1 MAIFDS
7 LGQLVATSIG
17 IIHTRLELA
26 SVEIEEELG
35 RFFSLLLWSLVAFF
49 CGCFALVV
57 LAVLLIAVFWESHR
71 IFVVA
76 GMVAIFFSVA
86 IGLGVWLRNQFSKK
100 PRLLSFTLAELHKD
114 SVAWRGKTAQ
124 SPSAEENS

>member
-35 RFFSLLLWSLVAFF
+35 RFFSLLLWSLIALF
-49 CGCFALVV
+49 CGCFALVL

-76 GMVAIFFSVA
+76 GMVVIFFGIA
-86 IGLGVWLRNQFSKK
+86 IGLGIWLRRQLSKK
-100 PRLLSFTLAELHKD
+100 PRILSFTLAELHKD
-114 SVAWRGKTAQ
+114 SVAWRGKSNQ
-124 SPSAEENS
+124 SPSVEENS